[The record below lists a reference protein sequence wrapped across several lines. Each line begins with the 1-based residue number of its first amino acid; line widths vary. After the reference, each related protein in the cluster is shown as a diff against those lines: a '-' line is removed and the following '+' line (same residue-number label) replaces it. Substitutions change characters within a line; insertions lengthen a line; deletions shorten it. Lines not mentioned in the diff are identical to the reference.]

1 MLSIYTCKNS
11 KMAFRAFQEGEAEI
25 DSMVSTAVGS
35 TAKGIIWEAM
45 QARAMLQSLGS
56 RSKCVKDICH
66 ISMYKMYLARS
77 GSNSELSL
85 RANISK
91 KWKSWGFTE
100 YQFLQ
105 KNHNTFSAGS
115 RVT

>member
-1 MLSIYTCKNS
+1 MPITNK
-11 KMAFRAFQEGEAEI
+11 
-25 DSMVSTAVGS
+25 T
-35 TAKGIIWEAM
+35 
-45 QARAMLQSLGS
+45 
-56 RSKCVKDICH
+56 IC
-66 ISMYKMYLARS
+66 KMYLARS

-105 KNHNTFSAGS
+105 KNNDTFCLWVKGDLRRTPARSLQT
-115 RVT
+115 V

>member
-1 MLSIYTCKNS
+1 
-11 KMAFRAFQEGEAEI
+11 MAFRAFHEGEAEM

-45 QARAMLQSLGS
+45 QARAMLQSLE
-56 RSKCVKDICH
+56 SKYHKTHDPFVTQLLMPITNKTI
-66 ISMYKMYLARS
+66 YKMYLARS

-105 KNHNTFSAGS
+105 NNCDFFTS
-115 RVT
+115 RSKVT